1 LKKLEEGKLYSDFI
15 GMDPKKD
22 GKILAVV
29 EQAQKFEQEQ
39 ILRNLN

>member
-1 LKKLEEGKLYSDFI
+1 LEEGKQYSDFI

-29 EQAQKFEQEQ
+29 E
-39 ILRNLN
+39 